1 MNGGARVEGFGNPV
15 SQPWRKAP
23 WTRGAA
29 GPHTWRGSACSRGG
43 RPARN
48 AVHFQTI
55 GGVSPADD
63 GQFHIAAAP
72 FLHQLFVGLV
82 NINGSGT
89 DQGTSVIVN
98 DVEIG
103 LPLDAE
109 SCSQRVNGPVRSGAA
124 HGRSVFQRR
133 ANGIPG
139 PVGQM
144 VAFGMGVS
152 RGAYYTG
159 ALGGMVK
166 RHLVFVAPQFGELGR
181 RHCRTA
187 RRQGL
192 NKSLGIFTY
201 TGQNKGVTTG
211 FPHAG
216 YSAVCRAAADK
227 HGRDG
232 TRQGG
237 NYS

>member
-1 MNGGARVEGFGNPV
+1 MNGGARVKGFRNPV

-43 RPARN
+43 CRALPDCWR
-48 AVHFQTI
+48 
-55 GGVSPADD
+55 VSPADD

-72 FLHQLFVGLV
+72 FLHQLLVRLV
-82 NINGSGT
+82 NVNGSGP
-89 DQGTSVIVN
+89 DQGAPVIVN

-109 SCSQRVNGPVRSGAA
+109 GCSQRVNGPVRSGAA

-139 PVGQM
+139 SVGQM
-144 VAFGMGVS
+144 VTFGMSIS
-152 RGAYYTG
+152 RGAYYTS
-159 ALGGMVK
+159 ALGGVVK

-216 YSAVCRAAADK
+216 YSSVCRAAADK